1 MGGYGGGWY
10 NNSKGNKLDV
20 DLKQVASDGALT
32 TKAVGDAFMGVA
44 QVMEDKR
51 KLDIMEADAKTRDEK
66 NKLDLSKAY
75 SETTQ
80 KAIDDTYLN
89 YVDTNTGK
97 FNQEKLNNDNVG
109 LPMNQV
115 SMDARLKQKQLEN
128 AYSVDLEKIDKKA
141 QEEISNEV
149 VKEMFKYGSKEE
161 FNKNVNPDLIRYANG
176 TTMLAVDK
184 FYNDATVQEAKLA
197 NAAAKLENAA
207 NINGLKIDLKK
218 QELEL
223 EKEKLDNKKNKP
235 KELSAADSN
244 SIFKGVASLYGG
256 TFDPVTE
263 QITGVDSTQVKNI
276 MGVSAKAAEM
286 LRTGVANSHPEAVK
300 LAFEIKKAET
310 ETPPVTEPTPT
321 PKNDLSELHKR
332 FGLTPN
338 K

>member
-1 MGGYGGGWY
+1 MAGWY
-10 NNSKGNKLDV
+10 DRKNNKLDIDISKV
-20 DLKQVASDGALT
+20 SSDGALT
-32 TKAVGDAFMGVA
+32 AKAVGDAFLGV
-44 QVMEDKR
+44 VGVVEDRK
-51 KLDIMEADAKTRDEK
+51 KLDILEADAKTRNDK
-66 NKLDLSKAY
+66 NQLDLSKAY
-75 SETTQ
+75 GETTQ
-80 KAIDDTYLN
+80 KAIDDTYLG

-97 FNQEKLNNDNVG
+97 FNKEQFDKDNVG

-149 VKEMFKYGSKEE
+149 VKEMFKHSSKEE

-223 EKEKLDNKKNKP
+223 EKEKLNNKKNAP
-235 KELSAADSN
+235 KEVKAADD
-244 SIFKGVASLYGG
+244 SLIGKNIATYFGG
-256 TFDPVTE
+256 TYNPATGEITGLDKESAKRVTE
-263 QITGVDSTQVKNI
+263 YQ
-276 MGVSAKAAEM
+276 AKASKHYKDNPD
-286 LRTGVANSHPEAVK
+286 LTHNEASA
-300 LAFEIKKAET
+300 LALKDYEESTKKT
-310 ETPPVTEPTPT
+310 SPTPQN
-321 PKNDLSELHKR
+321 PKDPFNW
-332 FGLTPN
+332 FG

>member
-128 AYSVDLEKIDKKA
+128 AYAVDLEKIDKKA

-223 EKEKLDNKKNKP
+223 EKEKLNNKKNAP
-235 KELSAADSN
+235 KEVKAADD
-244 SIFKGVASLYGG
+244 SLIVKNVVGFFGG
-256 TFDPVTE
+256 AYDPVTE
-263 QITGVDSTQVKNI
+263 KIVGLDKNATKKISEISASASKYFKENNDMTHNEATALALKDYEDSMKKPESTPQTITDPFGW
-276 MGVSAKAAEM
+276 
-286 LRTGVANSHPEAVK
+286 L
-300 LAFEIKKAET
+300 KK
-310 ETPPVTEPTPT
+310 
-321 PKNDLSELHKR
+321 
-332 FGLTPN
+332 
-338 K
+338 

>member
-10 NNSKGNKLDV
+10 NSSKGNKLDV
-20 DLKQVASDGALT
+20 DLKQVASNGALT

-75 SETTQ
+75 SETNQ

-97 FNQEKLNNDNVG
+97 FNEEKLNNDNVG
-109 LPMNQV
+109 LPINQV

-149 VKEMFKYGSKEE
+149 VKEMFKHSSKEE

-223 EKEKLDNKKNKP
+223 EKEKLNNKKNAP
-235 KELSAADSN
+235 KEVKAADD
-244 SIFKGVASLYGG
+244 SLIGKNIATYFGG
-256 TFDPVTE
+256 TYNPATGEITGLDKESAKRVTE
-263 QITGVDSTQVKNI
+263 YQ
-276 MGVSAKAAEM
+276 AKASKYYKDNQDITHNEASALALKDYEDSM
-286 LRTGVANSHPEAVK
+286 KKPESTPQVITDPFGW
-300 LAFEIKKAET
+300 LKK
-310 ETPPVTEPTPT
+310 
-321 PKNDLSELHKR
+321 
-332 FGLTPN
+332 
-338 K
+338 

>member
-1 MGGYGGGWY
+1 MAGWY
-10 NNSKGNKLDV
+10 DRKNNKLDIDISKV
-20 DLKQVASDGALT
+20 SSDGALT
-32 TKAVGDAFMGVA
+32 AKAVGDAFLGV
-44 QVMEDKR
+44 VGVVEDRK
-51 KLDIMEADAKTRDEK
+51 KLDILEADAKTRNDK
-66 NKLDLSKAY
+66 NQLDLSKAY
-75 SETTQ
+75 GETTQ
-80 KAIDDTYLN
+80 KAIDDTYLG

-97 FNQEKLNNDNVG
+97 FNKEQFDKDNVG

-149 VKEMFKYGSKEE
+149 VKEMYKYGSKEE

-207 NINGLKIDLKK
+207 NINGLKMDLKK

-223 EKEKLDNKKNKP
+223 EKEKLNNKKNAP
-235 KELSAADSN
+235 KEVKAADD
-244 SIFKGVASLYGG
+244 SLIGKNIATYFGG
-256 TFDPVTE
+256 TYNPATEEITGLDKESAKRVTE
-263 QITGVDSTQVKNI
+263 YQ
-276 MGVSAKAAEM
+276 AKASKHYKDNPA
-286 LRTGVANSHPEAVK
+286 LTHNEASA
-300 LAFEIKKAET
+300 LALKDYEESIKK
-310 ETPPVTEPTPT
+310 PEPTPQN
-321 PKNDLSELHKR
+321 PKDPFNW
-332 FGLTPN
+332 FG